1 MYCELGKRFLSQHF
15 TIFHDLV
22 EHAHDHLPLIWWI
35 EHVSCIQ
42 YAGFDFFGSTYMLHT
57 IDATI
62 WITSM
67 VNKEAWSQCVE
78 VVKQQ
83 CAKVVASLLLKLK
96 KHFPAQKLLTITRVI
111 YP

>member
-1 MYCELGKRFLSQHF
+1 MCCELGKRFLSQHF